1 MEQSYIRI
9 IFWIALFL
17 LFYSYVGYG
26 LLLYVIVRLKKWLQS
41 NKARKALL
49 FKPLPEVTL
58 IVPAYNERSCIAQ
71 KLRNSLQ
78 LNYPPHKLQLMFVTE
93 GSTDGTTEFLSE
105 YSQIQVVAGA
115 VRKGKIEA
123 INQAMKLVTTPIVVF
138 TDANTLLNRDAILT
152 LVQHYNDP
160 NVGAVSGEKR
170 IATPQMAEAAGAG
183 EGLYWKYES
192 LLKKLDAELNTIVG
206 AAGELFSIRTGLYE
220 PVEKD
225 TLLDDFIISMRI
237 AEKGYKVVYE
247 PEAYAIETPSFS
259 IAEEMKR
266 KVRICTGGFQSIVRL
281 KHLLNPF
288 KYGLLSFQYL
298 SHRVFRWTVAP
309 LCIPLL
315 FITNLL
321 LAHSSTLFEAIFIL
335 QCLFYLLAIVG
346 YVLEKNKLRIQALFV
361 PFYFSFMH
369 YTVFLGFF
377 NYITNTQ
384 TGIWEKVKRT

>member
-26 LLLYVIVRLKKWLQS
+26 LVLYIFVGIKKWIQS
-41 NKARKALL
+41 NKARKAFLL
-49 FKPLPEVTL
+49 KPLPEVTL
-58 IVPAYNERSCIAQ
+58 IVPAYNEGACIAQ
-71 KLRNSLQ
+71 KLHNSLQ
-78 LNYPPHKLQLMFVTE
+78 LNYPARKLQLMFVTE
-93 GSTDGTTEFLSE
+93 GSTDGTTEFLNE
-105 YSQIQVVAGA
+105 YSQIQVIGGT

-123 INQAMKLVTTPIVVF
+123 INQAMKLINTPVVVF
-138 TDANTLLNRDAILT
+138 TDANTMLNRDAILT

-160 NVGAVSGEKR
+160 KVGAVSGEKR
-170 IATPQMAEAAGAG
+170 IATTLSAEAAGAG
-183 EGLYWKYES
+183 EGIYWKYES
-192 LLKKLDAELNTIVG
+192 MLKTLDAELNTIVG
-206 AAGELFSIRTGLYE
+206 AAGELFSIRTELYE

-247 PEAYAIETPSFS
+247 PEAYSIETPSFS
-259 IAEEMKR
+259 IGEEMKR

-281 KHLLNPF
+281 KHLMNPF

-309 LCIPLL
+309 LCIPIV
-315 FITNLL
+315 FFTNLL
-321 LAHSSTLFEAIFIL
+321 LAQTGKMFEALFIL
-335 QCLFYLLAIVG
+335 QCLFYLLALLG
-346 YVLEKNKLRIQALFV
+346 YVLEKNQLRMKALFV
-361 PFYFSFMH
+361 PFYFSFMN
-369 YTVFLGFF
+369 YTVFLGFI
-377 NYITNTQ
+377 NYISGTH

>member
-26 LLLYVIVRLKKWLQS
+26 LLLYTVVRLKKWMQS
-41 NKARKALL
+41 NKARKTLL

-58 IVPAYNERSCIAQ
+58 IIPAYNERSCIAQ

-105 YSQIQVVAGA
+105 YSQIQVIAGT

-170 IATPQMAEAAGAG
+170 IATTQLAEAAGAG

-206 AAGELFSIRTGLYE
+206 AAGELFSIRTALYE

-321 LAHSSTLFEAIFIL
+321 LVPSSRLFEAAFIL
-335 QCLFYLLAIVG
+335 QCLFYLLAIIG
-346 YVLEKNKLRIQALFV
+346 YMLEKNKLRIQALFV

-369 YTVFLGFF
+369 YTVFLGFVK
-377 NYITNTQ
+377 YITTTQ

>member
-26 LLLYVIVRLKKWLQS
+26 LLLYTVVRLKKWMQS
-41 NKARKALL
+41 NQARKVLL

-58 IVPAYNERSCIAQ
+58 IIPAYNERSCIAQ

-105 YSQIQVVAGA
+105 YSQIQVIAGT

-170 IATPQMAEAAGAG
+170 IATTQLAEAAGAG

-259 IAEEMKR
+259 IAEETKR

-321 LAHSSTLFEAIFIL
+321 LAPSSKLFEAVFIL
-335 QCLFYLLAIVG
+335 QCLFYLLAIIG
-346 YVLEKNKLRIQALFV
+346 YMLEKNKLRIQALFV

-369 YTVFLGFF
+369 YTVFLGFVK
-377 NYITNTQ
+377 YITTTQ